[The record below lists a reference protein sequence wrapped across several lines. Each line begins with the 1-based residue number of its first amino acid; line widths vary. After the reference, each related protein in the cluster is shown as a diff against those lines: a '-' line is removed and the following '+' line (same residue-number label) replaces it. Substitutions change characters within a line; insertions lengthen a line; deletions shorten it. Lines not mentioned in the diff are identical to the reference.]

1 MEQLQLREQRI
12 EQWLAAFPDLKRLND
27 EDRQS
32 LLPLIEFKGLNQG
45 DIAYYQGQP
54 CVAYLMCIT
63 GRTRVFKTSETGR
76 SITLYQVSQGETC
89 VLTTSC
95 LLAGRGF
102 PAQST
107 ADTDVMLA
115 ALPAPAFHAFM
126 KRSASFREFVM
137 GNYGELLSSLIAL
150 VDEVAFSN
158 LDQRLARRLLAEADP
173 QGAITTTHQQ
183 LAQDIGS
190 VREVISRY
198 LGEWERLGWIQAS
211 RGRIVLLNRKALG
224 EYGGQVSV

>member
-1 MEQLQLREQRI
+1 MEPVQLREQHI
-12 EQWLAAFPDLKRLND
+12 ERWLDAFPDLKQLHD
-27 EDRQS
+27 DDRQS

-54 CVAYLMCIT
+54 CAAYLMCIA

-183 LAQDIGS
+183 LAQDLGS

-211 RGRIVLLNRKALG
+211 RGRIVLLNPKALG
-224 EYGGQVSV
+224 EYGGQLSG